1 MRRRTASLVVLLA
14 GSSLLLTACDGEVID
29 AVESALPSNGISAP
43 DTGGGDEGGDSAGE
57 APADNPETQEPAP
70 PQTEEPQPVETPAA
84 TDTTEAA
91 ASEDEGVPP
100 WLWVLLGA
108 VVIGLVAW
116 LVASRR
122 KDSGDRHL
130 AAQADGQLTWV
141 RSQVNDPLVR
151 WRGQQLALPAD
162 QRDTDSEQSR
172 TWALIDQRITSATTD
187 LLTLESGSKNDS
199 VKQSASLLRQA
210 AESYR
215 GSLDALAKAVSTG
228 DQSRM
233 TQASEGFTADTSLLD
248 QARTRF
254 KQAAKL

>member
-1 MRRRTASLVVLLA
+1 MRRRTASLIVLA
-14 GSSLLLTACDGEVID
+14 AASSLLLTACDGELGD
-29 AVESALPSNGISAP
+29 AVESALPENGVTLPES
-43 DTGGGDEGGDSAGE
+43 GGGDEGESGSEE
-57 APADNPETQEPAP
+57 APADPQPEEPAP

-84 TDTTEAA
+84 TDTTDPA
-91 ASEDEGVPP
+91 ASEDDGVQP
-100 WLWVLLGA
+100 WVWVLLGA
-108 VVIGLVAW
+108 AVIGLVAW

-122 KDSGDRHL
+122 KDSGDRDL

-162 QRDTDSEQSR
+162 QRDTDSEQAR
-172 TWALIDQRITSATTD
+172 TWALIDQRLTSATTD
-187 LLTLESGSKNDS
+187 LLTLESGSKDDS

-210 AESYR
+210 AETYR
-215 GSLDALAKAVSTG
+215 GSLDTLAKAVSTG
-228 DQSRM
+228 DQSRI
-233 TQASEGFTADTSLLD
+233 TQASEGFTADTSMLD